1 MNRQNLELI
10 LKKTKLGAEFSEQ
23 ELKKLASVAKLQE
36 FASGTFLMNEG
47 NPSDSLMIVI
57 QGKIEVETKKSH
69 HHISQIEATEE
80 GLVIGELG
88 LLLDEPRAASIKAL
102 KDCQVLVFS
111 KASLSQFL
119 LNGDSLITT
128 LAIQLG
134 QSLGMKV
141 HVLLDEVVTLFNEH
155 DELLTIIESLRNSH
169 SQADLESLKEDLLKQ
184 AENLRKSQQNVQRKL
199 YYLDSEI
206 QHTKTT
212 RRGAEILIALVG
224 GSLVTLM
231 VGWMSSK
238 MLLRLASPN
247 SPLAPAMIPYPTVI
261 PYIETEEACQERLGS
276 HWHNGQCWDYEHPP
290 EW

>member
-1 MNRQNLELI
+1 MNGQNIELI

-36 FASGTFLMNEG
+36 FESGTFLMNEG
-47 NPSDSLMIVI
+47 SPSDSLMIII

-69 HHISQIEATEE
+69 HHISQVEATEE

-102 KDCQVLVFS
+102 EDCQALVFS
-111 KASLSQFL
+111 KASLVQFL

-141 HVLLDEVVTLFNEH
+141 HILLDEVVTLFNEH
-155 DELLTIIESLRNSH
+155 DELLTTIESLRHSR

-184 AENLRKSQQNVQRKL
+184 AKNLRKSQQNVQKKL

-212 RRGAEILIALVG
+212 RRAAEIFIALVV

-238 MLLRLASPN
+238 VIARLASPN
-247 SPLAPAMIPYPTVI
+247 SPPAPARAPYPAMI
-261 PYIETEEACQERLGS
+261 PYIETEEACQKRAGS
-276 HWHNGQCWDYEHPP
+276 RWQNGQCWDYEHDP